1 MAIKITLPTD
11 KLTFKRW
18 ELVNYRR
25 EITKKNGNHGVYVLR
40 DYRRK
45 VLYVGKS
52 TQLYQ
57 RLQSH
62 IRSSPFGH
70 KIAYITLY
78 FVREPYELDIY
89 ETYAINLFKPK
100 YNKDKAYYR
109 EMDETTRRELTTKR
123 DELAELID
131 ELRYQRRELKK
142 EIRDLQAHFD
152 TDDELTDNYPFYQ
165 LGELMYLRERLRE
178 LSVDIDK
185 LVAEHEKIN
194 RFLRG

>member
-1 MAIKITLPTD
+1 MTIKITLPTD

-25 EITKKNGNHGVYVLR
+25 EITKENGNQGVYVLR
-40 DYRRK
+40 DRRRK

-52 TQLYQ
+52 MRLYS

-78 FVREPYELDIY
+78 FVDEPYELDIY

-109 EMDETTRRELTTKR
+109 EIDRRELTARR
-123 DELAELID
+123 DELEEFID
-131 ELRYQRRELKK
+131 ELRYQRCELKRELY
-142 EIRDLQAHFD
+142 DLRAYFD
-152 TDDELTDNYPFYQ
+152 ADSALTDNYSFYQ

-178 LSVDIDK
+178 LSAEIDK
-185 LVAEHEKIN
+185 LVAEHEKIDRLLN
-194 RFLRG
+194 D